1 MSLQPPDESHS
12 HHVTCGSDSSDMR
25 LFIYSKSILTSVLM
39 HSNISPLLQVDHKT
53 LTHKT
58 LKELCFLYQSID
70 LKYKTCHIRVTCQIA
85 WLQLMQWILLH
96 VSWSIPVCDFI
107 YFCHNLFDNAVT
119 FIKLCLVASQCPVL
133 FTLLSLSLCL
143 HVVVYLFVG
152 LFVCKILQ
160 KLLNRFPPNC
170 WREGD
175 H

>member
-1 MSLQPPDESHS
+1 
-12 HHVTCGSDSSDMR
+12 MR

-53 LTHKT
+53 LNHKT

-133 FTLLSLSLCL
+133 FTLLSLSFCVFMWLFTCL
-143 HVVVYLFVG
+143 WVYLFARFCKNYSTDFHQTVG
-152 LFVCKILQ
+152 GRVTIKYWSRCKVCVGSSIYIFKS
-160 KLLNRFPPNC
+160 N
-170 WREGD
+170 
-175 H
+175 